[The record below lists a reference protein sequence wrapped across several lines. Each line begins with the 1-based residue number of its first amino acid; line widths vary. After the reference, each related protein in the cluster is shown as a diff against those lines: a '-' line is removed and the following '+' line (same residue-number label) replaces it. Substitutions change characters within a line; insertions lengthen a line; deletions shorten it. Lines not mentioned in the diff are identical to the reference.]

1 MSKIVLENDTDPTVN
16 KSNLKLDDDLKK
28 PSYFIRIP
36 ILCVDLILVG
46 LISLLGILIVPDQFL
61 NNEIINIVLV
71 AFPVIF
77 WIIYSILTGILFKQS
92 IGHLVLGTT
101 LNTKSRFQA
110 IFAILFSPT
119 LFTDILL
126 NIKITRLKKPPIL
139 IRLTTILASLS
150 SLVIIPGLLLYTLSF
165 LVILAEEAPLFFDNS
180 ISTSQIP
187 LKGSIESTS
196 ITPSTIKSDQLKQPE
211 ENKKAPKS
219 DQGST
224 ELKKENKVI
233 QQTAPKETIQDIK
246 LRQLEREKAEL
257 EKQAEK
263 DRKTAEY
270 YKGVENFREEER
282 KKDAERAKEKEKRNL
297 ELEAERIKRN
307 EELEAERLAE
317 ELARAIEQEERLAEQ
332 QYNSCI
338 SDLNYC
344 IDNAPRQVSRL
355 GNTSA
360 YAPALNA
367 VVRECQRKY
376 QCSR

>member
-16 KSNLKLDDDLKK
+16 KSNLKLGDDFKK

-36 ILCVDLILVG
+36 ILCLDLILVG
-46 LISLLGILIVPDQFL
+46 LISLLGILIALDQNP
-61 NNEIINIVLV
+61 NNELIDIVLV
-71 AFPVIF
+71 AFPVLF

-119 LFTDILL
+119 LFADILFK
-126 NIKITRLKKPPIL
+126 IKITRLKKPPIL

-165 LVILAEEAPLFFDNS
+165 LVILADEAPLFFDNS
-180 ISTSQIP
+180 IPTSQIP

-196 ITPSTIKSDQLKQPE
+196 PTTSTIKSDQLNQTE
-211 ENKKAPKS
+211 DNKKATKS

-224 ELKKENKVI
+224 ELKKENKAT
-233 QQTAPKETIQDIK
+233 QQTAPKETVQDIK

-257 EKQAEK
+257 EKQAERA
-263 DRKTAEY
+263 RKTAEY
-270 YKGVENFREEER
+270 YQGVENFRKEN
-282 KKDAERAKEKEKRNL
+282 AERAKEEEKRNL
-297 ELEAERIKRN
+297 EREAEKRKRN
-307 EELEAERLAE
+307 EELEEKRLAE
-317 ELARAIEQEERLAEQ
+317 ELAIEIEREERLAEQ
-332 QYNSCI
+332 KYNSCM

-344 IDNAPRQVSRL
+344 IDNAPRQVSGL

>member
-36 ILCVDLILVG
+36 ILCLDLILVG
-46 LISLLGILIVPDQFL
+46 LISLLGILIIPDQFL

-126 NIKITRLKKPPIL
+126 KVKITRLKKPPIF

-150 SLVIIPGLLLYTLSF
+150 SLVIIPGLLLYTGF
-165 LVILAEEAPLFFDNS
+165 LVILAKEAPLVFDNS
-180 ISTSQIP
+180 IPTSQIP

-196 ITPSTIKSDQLKQPE
+196 THNRLKQPE
-211 ENKKAPKS
+211 ENKNAPKS

-224 ELKKENKVI
+224 ELEKENKVI
-233 QQTAPKETIQDIK
+233 QQISPKETVQDIK

-257 EKQAEK
+257 KKQAE
-263 DRKTAEY
+263 RAQKTADY
-270 YKGVENFREEER
+270 YKGVENFRKEN
-282 KKDAERAKEKEKRNL
+282 AERAKAEEKRNL
-297 ELEAERIKRN
+297 EREAERRKIN
-307 EELEAERLAE
+307 EELEEKRLAE
-317 ELARAIEQEERLAEQ
+317 ELARKIEQEEQLAEQ

-338 SDLNYC
+338 SNLNYC
-344 IDNAPRQVSRL
+344 IDNAPRQVSSL

-376 QCSR
+376 QCIR

>member
-16 KSNLKLDDDLKK
+16 KSNLKLGDDFKK

-36 ILCVDLILVG
+36 ILCLDLILVG
-46 LISLLGILIVPDQFL
+46 LISLLSILIALDQNP
-61 NNEIINIVLV
+61 NNELIDIVLV
-71 AFPVIF
+71 AFPVLF

-119 LFTDILL
+119 LFADILFK
-126 NIKITRLKKPPIL
+126 IKITRLKQPPIL

-165 LVILAEEAPLFFDNS
+165 LVILADEAPLFFDNS
-180 ISTSQIP
+180 IPTSQIP

-196 ITPSTIKSDQLKQPE
+196 PTTSTIKSDQLNQTE
-211 ENKKAPKS
+211 DNKKATKS

-257 EKQAEK
+257 EKQVKTQKKLDEF
-263 DRKTAEY
+263 RK
-270 YKGVENFREEER
+270 EN
-282 KKDAERAKEKEKRNL
+282 
-297 ELEAERIKRN
+297 
-307 EELEAERLAE
+307 
-317 ELARAIEQEERLAEQ
+317 EERLKETERRNIEIEAEKQKRKAEFEEELQKQ
-332 QYNSCI
+332 QAEYEQRQFEIEVQRREREYESCM
-338 SDLNYC
+338 SDLHYC
-344 IDNAPRQVSRL
+344 IGNAPRRVRGL
-355 GNTSA
+355 GIGGNTSA
-360 YAPALNA
+360 YEPALNA

>member
-16 KSNLKLDDDLKK
+16 KSNLKLGDDFKK

-36 ILCVDLILVG
+36 ILCLDLILVG
-46 LISLLGILIVPDQFL
+46 LISLLGILIALDQNP
-61 NNEIINIVLV
+61 NNELIDIVLV
-71 AFPVIF
+71 AFPVLF

-110 IFAILFSPT
+110 IFSILFSPT
-119 LFTDILL
+119 IFADILFK
-126 NIKITRLKKPPIL
+126 IKITRLKKPPIL

-165 LVILAEEAPLFFDNS
+165 LVILADEAPLFFDNS
-180 ISTSQIP
+180 IPTSQIP

-196 ITPSTIKSDQLKQPE
+196 PTTSTIKSDQLNQTE
-211 ENKKAPKS
+211 DNKKATKS

-224 ELKKENKVI
+224 ELKKENKAT
-233 QQTAPKETIQDIK
+233 QQTAPKETVQDIK

-257 EKQAEK
+257 EKQAERA
-263 DRKTAEY
+263 RKNAEY
-270 YKGVENFREEER
+270 YQGVENFRKEN
-282 KKDAERAKEKEKRNL
+282 AERAKEEEKRNL
-297 ELEAERIKRN
+297 EREAEKRKRN
-307 EELEAERLAE
+307 EELEEKRLAE
-317 ELARAIEQEERLAEQ
+317 ELAIEIEREERLAEQ
-332 QYNSCI
+332 KYNSCM

-344 IDNAPRQVSRL
+344 IDNAPRQVSGL

>member
-1 MSKIVLENDTDPTVN
+1 
-16 KSNLKLDDDLKK
+16 
-28 PSYFIRIP
+28 
-36 ILCVDLILVG
+36 
-46 LISLLGILIVPDQFL
+46 LLGILIVTDQFL

-77 WIIYSILTGILFKQS
+77 WIIYSVLTGILFKQS

-211 ENKKAPKS
+211 ENKHAPKS

-233 QQTAPKETIQDIK
+233 QQTAPKETIQDIR
-246 LRQLEREKAEL
+246 LRQLEKEKADLLKKAESEKKFAEFKEQEAKEWDATMKKIDKLNNDL
-257 EKQAEK
+257 EESSKRKQDIITKFEK
-263 DRKTAEY
+263 DRKIAQ
-270 YKGVENFREEER
+270 EESQR
-282 KKDAERAKEKEKRNL
+282 
-297 ELEAERIKRN
+297 
-307 EELEAERLAE
+307 
-317 ELARAIEQEERLAEQ
+317 EQEERLAEQ
-332 QYNSCI
+332 QYNSCM
-338 SDLNYC
+338 SDLKYC
-344 IDNAPRQVSRL
+344 INGISSKVSASL
-355 GNTSA
+355 GPLGSSSSA
-360 YAPALNA
+360 AGQMYSALQK
-367 VVRECQRKY
+367 ECQRKY